1 MTNTSQN
8 SSFCNFYCK
17 RFAPVTARTLNEK
30 LAKAEKKTQET
41 YFAEGVHSSDPTG
54 AESEDSIPRFAR
66 LYDEFFIWKN
76 NNVRTAR
83 NGRLDTTFRDTRRI
97 RAQSYIDAQAPLGHQ
112 GQELRTEV
120 TQSNRRS
127 MQHLASSSSS
137 VLQSSFQRPNRAFQW
152 AFCRYFWEAHSINN
166 PITLPMLETL
176 DAEFTS

>member
-30 LAKAEKKTQET
+30 LAKAENKTQEM

-66 LYDEFFIWKN
+66 LYEEFFIWKN

-83 NGRLDTTFRDTRRI
+83 NGRLDTTFCDTRRI

-120 TQSNRRS
+120 TQSNRSS
-127 MQHLASSSSS
+127 MQHLASSSLGPE
-137 VLQSSFQRPNRAFQW
+137 VPRERDQPFKKRRKFPWVATK
-152 AFCRYFWEAHSINN
+152 FCWYHAYPWVS
-166 PITLPMLETL
+166 
-176 DAEFTS
+176 